1 MNAQTFPGQ
10 GSPELA
16 SEATRLSA
24 SELWNRLRRFYERR
38 GPRAWAID
46 GVPNHVTI
54 NPGMARRYAH
64 VALRYAQD
72 CRRLGHGA
80 DAPFPVV
87 EMGAGSG
94 GFGYRLHQALT
105 GLSEALGMDDLRL
118 AQVISDM
125 AESNLESW
133 REQAGLGP
141 LLAQGAVTAA
151 QFDAMAG
158 EAVGP
163 VGREPTAPPVFL
175 ANYLFDSLPMD
186 LFRVT
191 GGRPHEAL
199 ATVDA
204 PPEGDEP
211 PDLSA
216 VTVNWTYRPVTLP
229 YYGDAA
235 LDATL
240 ADCLDQPED
249 DYWVLFPLG
258 AMRCLANLRALAGG
272 PMLVIAGDL
281 GSTRFPSF
289 PLEEPRLII
298 PGAYFYAPVDF
309 GLLAKYAARL
319 DGQTLHQARDRVLNI
334 SLFSFGIPFEQLR
347 ETRVAADIFF
357 DMVSHSLVFES
368 MRHML
373 DSGAPPSLPLFLD
386 LAAAGSFDPVLFDG
400 MIEVLQTELRAGLHP
415 PELWEQLVEILD
427 RFVGNVFVTP
437 GGADTVFHIASL
449 LQELQDYPR
458 ALAFYEQSARL
469 FGETPATLYNMGVC
483 AYLAGDTESALARL
497 ARVVA
502 LDPSH
507 VMARGWI
514 AQIEHD
520 QMTPPPPDT
529 L

>member
-1 MNAQTFPGQ
+1 MNAPL
-10 GSPELA
+10 SPTPS
-16 SEATRLSA
+16 SEAARLSD
-24 SELWNRLRRFYERR
+24 SDLWGRLRRFYERR
-38 GPRAWAID
+38 GPQAWAVD

-64 VALRYAQD
+64 LALRYAQD

-80 DAPFPVV
+80 DAPFPVI

-94 GFGYRLHQALT
+94 AFGYRLHQAMT
-105 GLSEALGMDDLRL
+105 GLRDALGMDDLRL
-118 AQVISDM
+118 VQVISDM
-125 AESNLESW
+125 AASNLEAW
-133 REQAGLGP
+133 REQVGLGP
-141 LLAQGAVTAA
+141 LLASGAVTA
-151 QFDAMAG
+151 QRFDVLSG

-175 ANYLFDSLPMD
+175 ANYLLDSLPMD

-191 GGRPHEAL
+191 DGQLYEGL
-199 ATVDA
+199 ASLDA
-204 PPEGDEP
+204 PPDDVES
-211 PDLSA
+211 PDMRGA
-216 VTVNWTYRPVTLP
+216 RINWTYRPVAMP
-229 YYGDAA
+229 YYGEPA
-235 LDATL
+235 LDETL
-240 ADCLDQPED
+240 ADCLGQPQD
-249 DYWVLFPLG
+249 DYWILFPLG
-258 AMRCLANLRALAGG
+258 AMRCLQRLRALTPG
-272 PMLVIAGDL
+272 PMLVVAADL

-289 PLEEPRLII
+289 PVEEPEVIM

-309 GLLAKYAARL
+309 ALLAKYAARL
-319 DGQTLHQARDRVLNI
+319 DGHALHQARDRVLNI

-357 DMVSHSLVFES
+357 DMVSHSVIFES
-368 MRHML
+368 LRHML
-373 DSGAPPSLPLFLD
+373 DAGAPPPLPLFLD
-386 LAAAGSFDPVLFDG
+386 LAAAGSFDPALFDG

-469 FGETPATLYNMGVC
+469 FGETSATLYNMGVC
-483 AYLAGDTESALARL
+483 AYLAGDTEDALSRL
-497 ARVVA
+497 ARVVS

-520 QMTPPPPDT
+520 RAAPPPPDA

>member
-1 MNAQTFPGQ
+1 MSVQAVPAP
-10 GSPELA
+10 SPA
-16 SEATRLSA
+16 PEATRLST
-24 SELWNRLRRFYERR
+24 SDLWGRLRRFYERR

-72 CRRLGHGA
+72 CRRLGQGA
-80 DAPFPVV
+80 TGPFPVV

-105 GLSEALGMDDLRL
+105 GLRDTLDMDDLRL
-118 AQVISDM
+118 AQVMSDL
-125 AESNLESW
+125 APSNLESW

-141 LLAQGAVTAA
+141 LLASGAVAA
-151 QFDAMAG
+151 VQFDAMAC

-191 GGRPHEAL
+191 AGQLYEGL
-199 ATVDA
+199 AMVEV
-204 PPEGDEP
+204 PPDGDEP

-240 ADCLDQPED
+240 ADCLDQAQD

-258 AMRCLANLRALAGG
+258 AMRCLARLRALVGG
-272 PMLVIAGDL
+272 PMLVIAADL

-289 PLEEPRLII
+289 PLEEPCLII

-309 GLLAKYAARL
+309 ALLAKYAARL
-319 DGQTLHQARDRVLNI
+319 DGHALHQARDRVLNI
-334 SLFSFGIPFEQLR
+334 SLFSFGIPFEDLR

-357 DMVSHSLVFES
+357 DMVSHSVIYDS

-373 DSGAPPSLPLFLD
+373 ESGAPPSLPLFLD

-400 MIEVLQTELRAGLHP
+400 MVEALQAELRAGVHP

-458 ALAFYEQSARL
+458 ALAFYAQSAAL

-483 AYLAGDTESALARL
+483 SYLAGDADEALARL
-497 ARVVA
+497 SRVVA

-507 VMARGWI
+507 VLARGWI

-520 QMTPPPPDT
+520 RIAAPA
-529 L
+529 

>member
-1 MNAQTFPGQ
+1 MAMPPEPGS
-10 GSPELA
+10 GPDA
-16 SEATRLSA
+16 ATRLST
-24 SELWNRLRRFYERR
+24 SDLWGRLRRFYERR

-72 CRRLGHGA
+72 CRRLGLGA
-80 DAPFPVV
+80 TGPFPVV
-87 EMGAGSG
+87 ELGAGSG
-94 GFGYRLHQALT
+94 GFGYRLHQALA
-105 GLSEALGMDDLRL
+105 GLAGTLALDDLRL
-118 AQVISDM
+118 VQVMSDV
-125 AESNLESW
+125 AASNLESW
-133 REQAGLGP
+133 REQSGLGP

-151 QFDAMAG
+151 LFDAMAG

-163 VGREPTAPPVFL
+163 IGREPTAPPVFV

-191 GGRPHEAL
+191 GGQLHEAL
-199 ATVDA
+199 VTVDA

-216 VTVNWTYRPVTLP
+216 VAIRWTYRPVSLP

-240 ADCLDQPED
+240 ADCLGQARD

-258 AMRCLANLRALAGG
+258 AMRCLARLRAMVDG
-272 PMLVIAGDL
+272 PLLVIAGDL

-289 PLEEPRLII
+289 PLEEPQLVI

-319 DGQTLHQARDRVLNI
+319 DGHVVHQARDRVLNI
-334 SLFSFGIPFEQLR
+334 SLFSFGVPFAQLR
-347 ETRVAADIFF
+347 ETKVAADIFF
-357 DMVSHSLVFES
+357 DMVSHSVVYDS

-373 DSGAPPSLPLFLD
+373 ESGAPPSLPLFLD

-400 MIEVLQTELRAGLHP
+400 MVEVLQAELRAGIHP

-437 GGADTVFHIASL
+437 GGADTVFLIASL

-458 ALAFYEQSARL
+458 ALAFYEQSSRL
-469 FGETPATLYNMGVC
+469 FGETSATLYNMGVC
-483 AYLAGDTESALARL
+483 RYLAGQADEAVALL
-497 ARVVA
+497 ERVVA
-502 LDPSH
+502 LDPTH

-514 AQIEHD
+514 AQIAHD
-520 QMTPPPPDT
+520 
-529 L
+529 LAEVEG